1 MVKKKYLYYFYFK
14 YCYYFCFSPGYKV
27 ILLRSIVHGVWEN
40 HQQGAPT
47 ITIFSNY
54 CPRSGTVFFYKV
66 VTIGK
71 HILLILSTIHYWLEA
86 CVVITN
92 QVPEPTC

>member
-1 MVKKKYLYYFYFK
+1 MILEGSKYYYYLYFK

-27 ILLRSIVHGVWEN
+27 ILLRSMVCGRTISR
-40 HQQGAPT
+40 GAPT
-47 ITIFSNY
+47 ITIFSNH

-66 VTIGK
+66 VTVGK

-86 CVVITN
+86 CVVIAS
-92 QVPEPTC
+92 QVTQPTC